1 MCKRDFENTDELL
14 QLLERIAKES
24 PTFQRIALYI
34 EKNYL
39 KVVFLTASE
48 LAGQMGVSQGSVS
61 RFFMTLGYHGYN
73 DFLRNLQQVVSE
85 QLTAPRRLAYSC
97 EGGHQKWNGML
108 DKEIQNILALEDI
121 LQEKASKKLL
131 ELLRSPTPL
140 YLVSARMSATIL
152 PYIAYILKKM
162 RENVFIATPGT
173 MEWEQ
178 LELRQPADTN
188 ILVVSF
194 PRYANE
200 LIRKGKELSQR
211 GFSLHLVTDSRLSPL
226 NRYADEAVFINVI
239 TSSLFDSYSAPLAYF
254 NLLLRETAA
263 GMPGIQERL
272 EALEE
277 IEERHHVY
285 FTKRT

>member
-1 MCKRDFENTDELL
+1 MRKRDFENTDELL
-14 QLLERIAKES
+14 HLLERIAKES

-48 LAGQMGVSQGSVS
+48 LAGRMGVSQGSVS

-97 EGGHQKWNGML
+97 EGGHQEWNGML

-131 ELLRSPTPL
+131 ELLQSPTPL

-152 PYIAYILKKM
+152 PYIAYVLKKM

-178 LELRQPADTN
+178 LELRQPAETN

-211 GFSLHLVTDSRLSPL
+211 GFSLNLVTDSRLSPL

>member
-1 MCKRDFENTDELL
+1 MAKRDFENTDELVH
-14 QLLERIAKES
+14 LLERIAKES

-48 LAGQMGVSQGSVS
+48 LAEQMGVSQGSVS

-85 QLTAPRRLAYSC
+85 QLTAPRRFAYSR
-97 EGGHQKWNGML
+97 EGGRQQWNGIL
-108 DKEIQNILALEDI
+108 DKEIQNILTLEDI
-121 LQEKASKKLL
+121 LQEQASKKLIEIL
-131 ELLRSPTPL
+131 QSPAPL

-152 PYIAYILKKM
+152 TYIAYILKKM
-162 RENVFIATPGT
+162 RENVFVATPGT
-173 MEWEQ
+173 TDWEQ
-178 LELRQPADTN
+178 LELCQPADIN

-211 GFSLHLVTDSRLSPL
+211 GFSLNLVTDSRLSPL

-285 FTKRT
+285 FTKRI

>member
-1 MCKRDFENTDELL
+1 MAKRDFENTDELL
-14 QLLERIAKES
+14 HLLERIAKES

-48 LAGQMGVSQGSVS
+48 LAEQIGVSQGSVS

-85 QLTAPRRLAYSC
+85 QLTAPRRFAYSR
-97 EGGHQKWNGML
+97 EGGLQQWNGIL
-108 DKEIQNILALEDI
+108 YKEIHNILTLEDI
-121 LQEKASKKLL
+121 LQEQASKKLIEIL
-131 ELLRSPTPL
+131 QSPAPL

-162 RENVFIATPGT
+162 RENVFVATPGT
-173 MEWEQ
+173 TDWEQ
-178 LELRQPADTN
+178 LELCQPADIN

-211 GFSLHLVTDSRLSPL
+211 GFSLNLVTDSRLSPL

-254 NLLLRETAA
+254 NLLLREAAA

-285 FTKRT
+285 FTKRI